1 MPKKG
6 MYKLDTVAIRMVEE
20 PPLYSSR
27 PIESPEDVIRL
38 MAETLR
44 QYDREVLCIV
54 NFRNDHSPI
63 NMNIVSMGTLN
74 ASLAHPREILKSP
87 ILSNAAAVMLVH
99 NHPSGNLTLSKDD
112 IEITERMQKLFSLAD
127 IQFLDHII
135 VGNRGEYFSFLE
147 NNILPDPEDASQE
160 DRFGTILTGPS
171 VQEAATKREDRIR
184 EITDRL
190 EAGLQ
195 ELFSSDKYKA
205 YLATMAKFH
214 NYSLNNTLLIAMQK
228 PDATLVA
235 GYQAWQKK
243 HGRHVKKGEKG
254 IQIIAPSSYKVKKER
269 EVTDAAGRPKLDAH
283 GRPVKETVEVE
294 YPTFRVATVFDVSQT
309 EGKELPSLAV
319 NELTGDVQGYERMFE
334 ILKEI
339 CPVPI
344 GFEEIPSGA
353 KGYFHTVENRIA
365 LQEGMSEI
373 QTVKTLV
380 HEMAHQK
387 LHSHEKEKP
396 REERLSARSK
406 EVEAESVAYT
416 VCQHF
421 GIDTSEYS
429 FGYIAG
435 WSSGRETEELK
446 ESLGKIR
453 NAASEMIT
461 EIEEKFMEM
470 SRAEDLEKIPET
482 LEELSQKSPSP
493 VKGDRASVLETLAE
507 TRKLAEKAREEEKLL
522 GEKPPRRTEEE
533 VL

>member
-235 GYQAWQKK
+235 GY
-243 HGRHVKKGEKG
+243 
-254 IQIIAPSSYKVKKER
+254 
-269 EVTDAAGRPKLDAH
+269 
-283 GRPVKETVEVE
+283 
-294 YPTFRVATVFDVSQT
+294 
-309 EGKELPSLAV
+309 
-319 NELTGDVQGYERMFE
+319 
-334 ILKEI
+334 
-339 CPVPI
+339 
-344 GFEEIPSGA
+344 
-353 KGYFHTVENRIA
+353 
-365 LQEGMSEI
+365 
-373 QTVKTLV
+373 
-380 HEMAHQK
+380 
-387 LHSHEKEKP
+387 
-396 REERLSARSK
+396 LS
-406 EVEAESVAYT
+406 
-416 VCQHF
+416 
-421 GIDTSEYS
+421 
-429 FGYIAG
+429 
-435 WSSGRETEELK
+435 
-446 ESLGKIR
+446 
-453 NAASEMIT
+453 
-461 EIEEKFMEM
+461 
-470 SRAEDLEKIPET
+470 P
-482 LEELSQKSPSP
+482 
-493 VKGDRASVLETLAE
+493 
-507 TRKLAEKAREEEKLL
+507 
-522 GEKPPRRTEEE
+522 
-533 VL
+533 